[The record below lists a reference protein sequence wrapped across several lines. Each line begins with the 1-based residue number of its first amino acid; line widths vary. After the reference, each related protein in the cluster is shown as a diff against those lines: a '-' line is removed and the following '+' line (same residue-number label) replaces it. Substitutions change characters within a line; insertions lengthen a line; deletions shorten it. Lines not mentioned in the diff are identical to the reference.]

1 MKPVERPVLFAC
13 GADQLVGIVT
23 QPQQSTATSGVG
35 IVIVVGGPQYRVGA
49 HRQFVQ
55 LARALAAAGHAV
67 LRFDVRGMG
76 DSTGE
81 PRGFEALDDDIGA
94 AVGALQREV
103 PSLQRLALWGLCDGA
118 SAALTYIAR
127 RQDTRIGALC
137 LVNPWLRSA
146 QSMAKTHVKHY
157 YRQRLVQR
165 AFWVKLLGGGVAI
178 RAARDL
184 WANLRL
190 STGSRQVP
198 PDHPTADFRTLMAR
212 GWHAFMGPM
221 LLVTSND
228 DYTARE
234 FIDGCSADPAWLGAL
249 LKAQLHRVEL
259 TGADHTFSNTSA
271 RLAMEAAVTAWLQ
284 PLAATQAGIESG
296 EVT

>member
-1 MKPVERPVLFAC
+1 MKPVERPVIFAC
-13 GADQLVGIVT
+13 AAEQLFGIIT
-23 QPQQSTATSGVG
+23 QPAAGAGTSGVG
-35 IVIVVGGPQYRVGA
+35 VVIIVGGPQYRVGA

-81 PRGFEALDDDIGA
+81 QRSFEALDDDIGA
-94 AVGALQREV
+94 AIGAIQREV
-103 PSLQRLALWGLCDGA
+103 PKLQLLALWGLCDGA

-127 RQDTRIGALC
+127 RQDTRVSALC

-146 QSMAKTHVKHY
+146 QSLAKTQVKHY

-165 AFWVKLLGGGVAI
+165 AFWLKLLQGGVAI
-178 RAARDL
+178 QAARDL

-190 STGSRQVP
+190 SASGRRALAGRP
-198 PDHPTADFRTLMAR
+198 AADFRTLMAH
-212 GWHAFMGPM
+212 GWHAFIGPL

-234 FIDGCSADPAWLGAL
+234 FVDGCSADPAWRGAL
-249 LKAQLHRVEL
+249 LKPQVQRVEL
-259 TGADHTFSNTSA
+259 AGADHTLSNAPA
-271 RLAMEAAVTAWLQ
+271 RLAMEAALITWLK
-284 PLAATQAGIESG
+284 PLAAAQAGMESG
-296 EVT
+296 EAT